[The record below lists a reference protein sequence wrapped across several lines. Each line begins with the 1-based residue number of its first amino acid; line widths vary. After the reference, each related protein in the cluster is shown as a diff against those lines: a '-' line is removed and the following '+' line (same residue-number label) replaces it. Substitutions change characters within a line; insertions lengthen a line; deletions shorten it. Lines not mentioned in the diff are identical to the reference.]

1 MKEYQ
6 RCFHETKQEILENL
20 GEKSFE
26 VSEMYIFGKS
36 EAFCRRLEKVS
47 KLCVFIVSTEVRL
60 LQRTVDEAN
69 LTLYALNRS
78 AEEFFNFSFE
88 RSFDTSTE

>member
-6 RCFHETKQEILENL
+6 KCFHESKQETSEHL
-20 GEKSFE
+20 GERALE

-47 KLCVFIVSTEVRL
+47 ILGAVIIGKEVSH
-60 LQRTVDEAN
+60 QRTVYKVHACQC
-69 LTLYALNRS
+69 T
-78 AEEFFNFSFE
+78 FS
-88 RSFDTSTE
+88 